1 MKTNAPIL
9 LFAYNRP
16 NHLQHCIEN
25 LERCKNFRLS
35 PLFLYCDGP
44 KKNADSREIELINS
58 VRAIATRISHRKNT
72 YLHFSPK
79 NIGLATSIIDGV
91 SQIVEEFGKVI
102 VLEDDLLVS
111 PCFLDFM
118 NKALQEYENIEEVI
132 SISGYT
138 YPIQKKLRPTF
149 FLRGAD
155 CWGWATWKRGW
166 NLFNPN
172 GKELLEKIMK
182 SNLERTFNFEN
193 TYDYTGM
200 LKKQIEGK
208 NSSWAIRWYASA
220 FLENKLTL
228 YPGKSLV
235 ENIGHDGSGTH
246 GASNKWDG
254 DLSIKLPQIGGIE
267 IEQCEDA
274 RSAVRAFFR
283 SLKRPRWIN
292 KSFSWAYNVF
302 N

>member
-1 MKTNAPIL
+1 METNAPIL

-16 NHLQHCIEN
+16 DHLEHCIES
-25 LERCKNFRLS
+25 LERCKNFHRS
-35 PLFLYCDGP
+35 SLFLYCDGP
-44 KKNADSREIELINS
+44 KGNADSREIELIDS

-72 YLHFSPK
+72 YLKFSSK
-79 NIGLATSIIDGV
+79 NKGLAKSIIDGV

-111 PCFLDFM
+111 PSFLDFM
-118 NKALQEYENIEEVI
+118 NEALLEYENEEKVI
-132 SISGYT
+132 SISGYI

-166 NLFNPN
+166 KLFNPN
-172 GKELLEKIMK
+172 GRELLDKITK
-182 SNLERTFNFEN
+182 SNLGRIFDFEN
-193 TYDYTGM
+193 SCSYTGM
-200 LKKQIEGK
+200 LKEQIEGK

-254 DLSIKLPQIGGIE
+254 DLSIQLPKIGGIE
-267 IEQCEDA
+267 IEQCEEA
-274 RSAVRAFFR
+274 RLAVIAFFR

-292 KSFSWAYNVF
+292 NCLSWACKILN
-302 N
+302 